1 MGARIPEHLTIEV
14 VNHISGH
21 RDDHDVNILTKA
33 HIPYTVRH

>member
-1 MGARIPEHLTIEV
+1 MSASILEHLTIEV

-33 HIPYTVRH
+33 HTPYTVRH